1 LLLGNGIPIALKLF
15 LVTLAV
21 VDDLGAV
28 IVIALFY
35 TDSLNLM
42 GVFISVTAFTF
53 MILLNRQ
60 GIKALLP
67 YILLGFILW
76 DGFHISGIHA
86 SIAGV
91 LLAFVIPIK
100 STIDTSA
107 CIKRLK
113 LRLNYFENLEQTRKE
128 ELLTHK
134 QISTL
139 DIMGMLIVRYSHHW

>member
-1 LLLGNGIPIALKLF
+1 MATDIAFALGIILLLGNGIPIALKLF

-76 DGFHISGIHA
+76 LVFISL
-86 SIAGV
+86 V
-91 LLAFVIPIK
+91 YMLLLQV
-100 STIDTSA
+100 
-107 CIKRLK
+107 
-113 LRLNYFENLEQTRKE
+113 Y
-128 ELLTHK
+128 
-134 QISTL
+134 
-139 DIMGMLIVRYSHHW
+139 YSHLSFLSNPL